1 MAILPI
7 IGKVVRTTGIWA
19 LLWGLTGAAAGAVM
33 TLIDPDTGHI
43 PRAMVPLM
51 IGGPSAV
58 FGALAGLLFALVV
71 VPAGIR
77 VPLGTTGRTLLGAT
91 VGGIVG
97 IVFMNILAHS
107 IVTVA
112 LAALLGAALGARFTR
127 PSLLAASK

>member
-1 MAILPI
+1 
-7 IGKVVRTTGIWA
+7 
-19 LLWGLTGAAAGAVM
+19 M

-43 PRAMVPLM
+43 PRTMVPLM
-51 IGGPSAV
+51 IGVPSAV

-77 VPLGTTGRTLLGAT
+77 IPLGTTGRTLLGAT

>member
-1 MAILPI
+1 
-7 IGKVVRTTGIWA
+7 
-19 LLWGLTGAAAGAVM
+19 
-33 TLIDPDTGHI
+33 
-43 PRAMVPLM
+43 
-51 IGGPSAV
+51 V
-58 FGALAGLLFALVV
+58 FGAVTGLLLALIV

-77 VPLGTTGRTLLGAT
+77 IPLGTTGRTLVGAT

-127 PSLLAASK
+127 PASLAASK